1 MNGSHLDDFLRFL
14 SFPSVSADSA
24 PAYRQGVKE
33 CSEWLAGRLRA
44 AGLVP
49 EIHETPGNPI
59 VVARNAHAAGLP
71 TVLIYGHYDVQPVDP
86 LALWH
91 HPPFEP
97 HVENGIVTARGS
109 ADNKGQIL
117 AHILGVEEGLKEGN
131 GKLPVN
137 LIFLIEGEE
146 EIGSPNLAPFLEAH
160 KEAFRCDG
168 VVISDS
174 PMIAPGV
181 PTLTYGLRG
190 VAAMEVSV
198 YGPAKDL
205 HSGMYGGA
213 VENPVTVLARLVASL
228 HQADG
233 SVAVPGFYDGVEP
246 VAAWEREEWAKLPF
260 GAAELLAA
268 SGAPALG
275 GENHLGVHERLW
287 ARPTAEVNGLYG
299 GYQGEGSKTV
309 LPAEA
314 HAKLTFRLVPG
325 QDSASV
331 LAAVEA
337 HLRAKA
343 PGSVRLVVT
352 PGHAGEAYV
361 TSPITGWGAAAQSAL
376 RIAFP
381 GKEIALTRE
390 GGSIP
395 IVGDFRRILGVDT
408 LLLGLCLPDCNA
420 HSPNETFPLANL
432 EAGIRLNRALLPEL
446 GAIGGGK
453 PPIK

>member
-1 MNGSHLDDFLRFL
+1 MSTAPLDDFLKFL

-24 PAYRQGVKE
+24 YKEGVRD
-33 CSEWLAGRLRA
+33 CAAWLVGRLQA
-44 AGLVP
+44 AGLDAALHP
-49 EIHETPGNPI
+49 TKGNPV
-59 VVARNAHAAGLP
+59 VVARNVHKPGRP
-71 TVLIYGHYDVQPVDP
+71 TVLVYGHYDVQPVDP
-86 LALWH
+86 LPLWKYL
-91 HPPFEP
+91 PFEG
-97 HVENGIVTARGS
+97 HVEDGIVTARGS

-117 AHILGVEEGLKEGN
+117 AHILGVEQALREKGE
-131 GKLPVN
+131 LPVN
-137 LIFLIEGEE
+137 VIFLIEGEE
-146 EIGSPNLAPFLEAH
+146 EIGSPSLAPFLEANR
-160 KEAFRCDG
+160 ENFRCDG

-198 YGPAKDL
+198 FGPAKDL

-213 VENPVTVLARLVASL
+213 VVNPATVLARLIASL
-228 HQADG
+228 HRADG
-233 SVAVPGFYDGVEP
+233 SVAVPGFYDGVQP
-246 VAAWEREEWAKLPF
+246 AADWEREAWAKLPF
-260 GAAELLAA
+260 GPEQLLAA

-275 GENHLGVHERLW
+275 GEDALSVHERLW
-287 ARPTAEVNGLYG
+287 ARPTAEVNGLWG

-325 QDSASV
+325 QESAKV

-337 HLRAKA
+337 HLRAQA
-343 PGSVRLVVT
+343 PKTVRIEVK

-361 TSPITGWGAAAQSAL
+361 TSPITGWGAAAQAAL
-376 RIAFP
+376 RTAFP
-381 GKEIALTRE
+381 GKEVALTRE

-420 HSPNETFPLANL
+420 HSPNETFPLENL
-432 EAGIRLNRALLPEL
+432 EAGIRLNRALLEEIAASAPQ
-446 GAIGGGK
+446 
-453 PPIK
+453 P

>member
-1 MNGSHLDDFLRFL
+1 MTESFPASHLADFLRFL
-14 SFPSVSADSA
+14 SFPSISADSA
-24 PAYRQGVKE
+24 APYRQGIRD
-33 CSEWLAGRLRA
+33 CAGWLAGRLKA

-49 EIHETPGNPI
+49 EVHETEGHPV
-59 VVARNAHAAGLP
+59 VVARNAHRPGLP

-86 LALWH
+86 LSLWH

-97 HVENGIVTARGS
+97 HVEEGIVTARGS

-117 AHILGVEEGLKEGN
+117 AHILGVEEALRASGT
-131 GKLPVN
+131 LPVN

-146 EIGSPNLAPFLEAH
+146 EIGSPSLAPFLERNR
-160 KEAFRCDG
+160 EAFRCDG

-190 VAAMEVSV
+190 VAAMEVAV
-198 YGPAKDL
+198 HGPTKDL

-213 VENPVTVLARLVASL
+213 VVNPVTVLARLVASL
-228 HQADG
+228 HGPDG
-233 SVAVPGFYDGVEP
+233 AVAVPGFYDGVLP
-246 VAAWEREEWAKLPF
+246 VEAWEREAWAKLPF
-260 GAAELLAA
+260 GEAELLAA

-275 GENHLGVHERLW
+275 GEAGYSPLERLW

-309 LPAEA
+309 LPSEA

-325 QDSASV
+325 QTAAGV

-337 HLRAKA
+337 HLRRLA
-343 PGSVRLVVT
+343 PPTVRIEVV

-361 TSPITGWGAAAQSAL
+361 TSPRTGWGAAAQAAL
-376 RIAFP
+376 RRAFP
-381 GKEIALTRE
+381 GKEVALTRE

-395 IVGDFRRILGVDT
+395 IVGDFRRVLGVDT

-432 EAGIRLNRALLPEL
+432 EAGIRLNRALLEEL
-446 GAIGGGK
+446 AKVI
-453 PPIK
+453 PN